1 MAGFEHVLKRLMEDS
16 DYRDLV
22 IKDTLQLKKDYEL
35 SAEELTL
42 LMQVWINNTEDGRL
56 SIWNLCHCCCG
67 TK

>member
-35 SAEELTL
+35 SA
-42 LMQVWINNTEDGRL
+42 
-56 SIWNLCHCCCG
+56 
-67 TK
+67 